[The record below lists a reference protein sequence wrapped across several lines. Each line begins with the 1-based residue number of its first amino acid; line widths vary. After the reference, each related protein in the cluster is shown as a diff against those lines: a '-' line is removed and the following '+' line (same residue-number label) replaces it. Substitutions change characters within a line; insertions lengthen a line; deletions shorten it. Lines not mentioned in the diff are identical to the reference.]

1 MQKRITRFSIV
12 LLLALSL
19 RLILEPNAK
28 SLALYAQSTEHSQTK
43 PTVVLVRPAHWSK
56 SLAEWKT
63 YRSSE
68 YQFSEVD
75 SVGDSELL
83 RKQIAKAIS
92 EGATPTA
99 AILLCGDATLEVAPK
114 QWRALTPGIVL
125 DTQIQLGE
133 LTTKELCTDAL
144 YGDLD
149 QDGCPD
155 VAVGRLPAKT
165 PEELTRMLRR
175 SMDYEAIRPG
185 PWNDTVHVTA
195 GVGGFGYLADTAI
208 ETVTRRFLTEG
219 IPSQFHMNVTVAS
232 CTSSYCPNPW
242 KLRESYIDRINQ
254 GGLFW
259 VYIGHGQVQ
268 ELDRYEVDGKWL
280 PIGQPSDAARFR
292 CQNRPPIALML
303 ACFTGAFDARVDC
316 FSESLLAQPSGPIA
330 VISGSRVTMPYGLSQ
345 LSSELLNGCFRDRI
359 PTLGELLL
367 QAKRRVWV
375 DDETSS
381 IPNDPDDR
389 DQPEVFDIR
398 KRYRKIVTDMA
409 HALNP
414 SDHDLTLERREH
426 VRLMNLLGDPLLKIP
441 YPQPIEVN
449 LPSKATSG
457 ERIKISG
464 QSAVSGRLIAEVSL
478 VRDRV
483 PQGVVP
489 VRAYQGTEQ
498 ENQQMDRN
506 YQTANQLTVTSISQV
521 IDAGRFEVELQIPS
535 DSSGRHVVSVYVYGN
550 REWSVGSQKLL
561 VRKTP

>member
-185 PWNDTVHVTA
+185 PWNDTVHS
-195 GVGGFGYLADTAI
+195 DT
-208 ETVTRRFLTEG
+208 
-219 IPSQFHMNVTVAS
+219 
-232 CTSSYCPNPW
+232 
-242 KLRESYIDRINQ
+242 
-254 GGLFW
+254 
-259 VYIGHGQVQ
+259 
-268 ELDRYEVDGKWL
+268 L
-280 PIGQPSDAARFR
+280 PILRS
-292 CQNRPPIALML
+292 
-303 ACFTGAFDARVDC
+303 
-316 FSESLLAQPSGPIA
+316 
-330 VISGSRVTMPYGLSQ
+330 
-345 LSSELLNGCFRDRI
+345 
-359 PTLGELLL
+359 
-367 QAKRRVWV
+367 KR
-375 DDETSS
+375 
-381 IPNDPDDR
+381 
-389 DQPEVFDIR
+389 
-398 KRYRKIVTDMA
+398 
-409 HALNP
+409 
-414 SDHDLTLERREH
+414 
-426 VRLMNLLGDPLLKIP
+426 
-441 YPQPIEVN
+441 
-449 LPSKATSG
+449 
-457 ERIKISG
+457 
-464 QSAVSGRLIAEVSL
+464 SL
-478 VRDRV
+478 V
-483 PQGVVP
+483 
-489 VRAYQGTEQ
+489 
-498 ENQQMDRN
+498 
-506 YQTANQLTVTSISQV
+506 
-521 IDAGRFEVELQIPS
+521 
-535 DSSGRHVVSVYVYGN
+535 
-550 REWSVGSQKLL
+550 GS
-561 VRKTP
+561 